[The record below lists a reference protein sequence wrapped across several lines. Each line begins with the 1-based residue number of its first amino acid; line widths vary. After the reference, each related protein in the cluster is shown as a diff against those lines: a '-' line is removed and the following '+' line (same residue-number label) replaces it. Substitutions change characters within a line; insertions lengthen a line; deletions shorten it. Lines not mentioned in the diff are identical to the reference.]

1 MGATDSEP
9 GRGFKSLDIEDKH
22 LSNPIPRCMKPT
34 DTQQAIQTEY
44 QIKHLQ
50 KISQVCATGV
60 EG

>member
-1 MGATDSEP
+1 
-9 GRGFKSLDIEDKH
+9 
-22 LSNPIPRCMKPT
+22 MKPT
-34 DTQQAIQTEY
+34 DTPQAIQTEY